1 MEALRK
7 PHGAWVEDEERV
19 QATVDPRTLLAVLQE
34 LPASTEER
42 RGSARTL
49 RFRASY
55 DRDGRYAVD
64 AVLYQSAQGIVAV
77 VQDDVFRSGDVFYV
91 VMSSRVARF
100 VVLEIR
106 AGSRPQDTHDT
117 HVLYLHLE

>member
-7 PHGAWVEDEERV
+7 TPGAWIENEERV
-19 QATVDPRTLLAVLQE
+19 QSTVDPRTLLAVLQE
-34 LPASTEER
+34 TPMGQDER